1 MRGLKELMKKSV
13 TWGGYLKITAICM
26 VIAMAVLSWIFGIPE
41 AVVEKIKKFF
51 NKRTNKED

>member
-1 MRGLKELMKKSV
+1 MRGINEKLI
-13 TWGGYLKITAICM
+13 TWGRYLKIIAIC
-26 VIAMAVLSWIFGIPE
+26 IAIEMAVLSWIFGIPE